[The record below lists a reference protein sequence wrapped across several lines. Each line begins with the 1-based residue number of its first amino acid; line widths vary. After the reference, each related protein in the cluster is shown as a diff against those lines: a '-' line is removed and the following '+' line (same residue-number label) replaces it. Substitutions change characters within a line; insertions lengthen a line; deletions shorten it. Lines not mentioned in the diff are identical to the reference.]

1 MRSNKN
7 KTVYVALSV
16 DYLHEGH
23 LKILQEASKKGKVI
37 AGILT
42 DNAID
47 YKKFPHLTFD
57 ERKQLII
64 DNKYVDKVIAQ
75 EKLDYTKNLIL
86 LKPDY
91 VVHGDDW
98 KTGRQKKIRQKVIK
112 TLKAWDGELIEYKY
126 SKNIKN
132 SSYENKILKLAN
144 TPDNRRKKLSRLMK
158 ARKIVR
164 IIEAHSALS
173 GMITENLTIETKN
186 EFSEFDGFWSS
197 SLTDSTVRGRPDNQ
211 ALDISSRTSG
221 LQEILESTSK
231 PMIFDGDNGGRNEH
245 LIFTIKT
252 LERLGVSGIALED
265 KVGLKK
271 NSLFKDQSGVKQD
284 SISSFCKKIK
294 TVTQARVTQD
304 FLIIARVESLIL
316 GKSINDALKRANA
329 YSKAGADA
337 IIIHSKEKN
346 PNEIFKFA
354 KIFSKS
360 KYFKPLVAIPS
371 TYSKTYEKTLIKNNF
386 KIVIYANQM
395 LRASYKAMAAVAI
408 KILSSK
414 RAFDAEKDISSV
426 SDIIKLIK

>member
-1 MRSNKN
+1 
-7 KTVYVALSV
+7 
-16 DYLHEGH
+16 
-23 LKILQEASKKGKVI
+23 
-37 AGILT
+37 
-42 DNAID
+42 
-47 YKKFPHLTFD
+47 
-57 ERKQLII
+57 
-64 DNKYVDKVIAQ
+64 
-75 EKLDYTKNLIL
+75 
-86 LKPDY
+86 
-91 VVHGDDW
+91 
-98 KTGRQKKIRQKVIK
+98 
-112 TLKAWDGELIEYKY
+112 
-126 SKNIKN
+126 
-132 SSYENKILKLAN
+132 
-144 TPDNRRKKLSRLMK
+144 MK

>member
-1 MRSNKN
+1 M
-7 KTVYVALSV
+7 
-16 DYLHEGH
+16 
-23 LKILQEASKKGKVI
+23 
-37 AGILT
+37 
-42 DNAID
+42 
-47 YKKFPHLTFD
+47 
-57 ERKQLII
+57 
-64 DNKYVDKVIAQ
+64 
-75 EKLDYTKNLIL
+75 
-86 LKPDY
+86 
-91 VVHGDDW
+91 
-98 KTGRQKKIRQKVIK
+98 
-112 TLKAWDGELIEYKY
+112 
-126 SKNIKN
+126 
-132 SSYENKILKLAN
+132 
-144 TPDNRRKKLSRLMK
+144 
-158 ARKIVR
+158 
-164 IIEAHSALS
+164 
-173 GMITENLTIETKN
+173 KN

-271 NSLFKDQSGVKQD
+271 NSLFKDQTGVKQD

-294 TVTQARVTQD
+294 TVRQARVTQD
-304 FLIIARVESLIL
+304 FLIIARIESLIL

-337 IIIHSKEKN
+337 IIIHSKEKK

-395 LRASYKAMAAVAI
+395 LRASYKAMAAVAK